1 MPLPTHK
8 QIVGMLSECSLFA
21 QQMEHY
27 RSMSNANIGEL
38 AVAYQTIANDYEFKL
53 RNTINKLWLYTC
65 DSTTEF

>member
-1 MPLPTHK
+1 
-8 QIVGMLSECSLFA
+8 
-21 QQMEHY
+21 
-27 RSMSNANIGEL
+27 MSNANIGEL